1 MSKVNSKMQAEAN
14 KIIKG
19 IISHQRN
26 SEERLSNFESQVK
39 DLKRANRLLT
49 ESVQTAA
56 YVPNG
61 DDSELKQFINADGTI
76 QTQEE
81 RAEINI
87 PGTGTVTYKKAGLL
101 DTTEP
106 VNDWHQ
112 DLIRLAQKRAFV
124 RMIMPSLSP
133 ETPKCDLALH
143 KHLQKAPASFRPAIQ
158 KSFFDG
164 AGSGA
169 EWIDPEFKP
178 ELWEGYTTPRN
189 LRSLIQKQNV
199 ESNVVQIPRL
209 NSGGTPFLKGVVS
222 SDDPALYTKS
232 SVATSQK
239 SVNIKGL
246 ALSFTVDDAAME
258 DSAINVAAS
267 LAKRASDSLE
277 SAWEDAA
284 LNGSITA
291 VHPDTGLANWN
302 PRGRWDAGAI
312 LGTAA
317 DHRRC
322 FTGFRHAAIAKGTSG
337 QIASGAGTTLVIG
350 DILTLLGNMG
360 EYGAQD
366 RYIVTSPEVVI
377 QHIFGLTELIT
388 LDKAGSLA
396 TLISGSVGS
405 LFNVPV
411 VLSRFMTADMNA
423 TGIYDGLVTNR
434 SGIVCFNANSW
445 YQYERRGIT
454 TETSKDIRSGA
465 VSIVCTQRNVMDSP
479 DLDDAKNCSYINNIV
494 CT

>member
-1 MSKVNSKMQAEAN
+1 MSKQDTKMAAEAN

-19 IISHQRN
+19 IITHQKN
-26 SEERLSNFESQVK
+26 ATDRLNGFQAQVD
-39 DLKRANRLLT
+39 DLKRANKLLT
-49 ESVQTAA
+49 ESLQTSA
-56 YVPNG
+56 YIPNG
-61 DDSELKQFINADGTI
+61 DDSELKQFIKDDGTI
-76 QTQEE
+76 QTKEE
-81 RAEINI
+81 RAKINI
-87 PGTGTVTYKKAGLL
+87 PGTGTVTYKQAGLL

-124 RMIMPSLSP
+124 RMIMPDLNP
-133 ETPKCDLALH
+133 QTPKSDLALH
-143 KHLQKAPASFRPAIQ
+143 KHLKKAPSSFRSAIQ

-189 LRSLIQKQNV
+189 LRSLIQKQQV
-199 ESNVVQIPRL
+199 DSNVITIPRL
-209 NSGGTPFLKGVVS
+209 NRGGTPYLKGVAT
-222 SDDPALYTKS
+222 SDDPSMYLPS
-232 SVATSQK
+232 QVQTSAK
-239 SVNIKGL
+239 SVNIKGM
-246 ALSFTVDDAAME
+246 ALRFTIDDAAME
-258 DSAINVAAS
+258 DSAINVADS
-267 LAKRASDSLE
+267 LARNAAESLE

-284 LNGSITA
+284 INASTSA
-291 VHPDTGLANWN
+291 VHPDKLANWN
-302 PRGRWDAGAI
+302 PRGRWDSG
-312 LGTAA
+312 LGGPS

-322 FTGFRHAAIAKGTSG
+322 FTGFRHAAIARGTSA
-337 QIASGAGTTLVIG
+337 QIASGAGTSLVIG

-360 EYGAQD
+360 EYGAQN

-377 QHIFGLTELIT
+377 QHIFGLTELIGQ
-388 LDKAGSLA
+388 DSAGPLS
-396 TLISGSVGS
+396 TLISGAVGS

-411 VLSRFMTADMNA
+411 LLSRFMTADMNA
-423 TGIYDGLVTNR
+423 TGLYDNVVTNR
-434 SGIVCFNANSW
+434 SGIIAFNSSSW

-465 VSIVCTQRNVMDSP
+465 VSIVCTQRCVLDTP
-479 DLDDAKNCSYINNIV
+479 DLDTAKNVSYINNIV